1 MNTMNDKYN
10 YTVRCFDDKSL
21 TQHFVSITKATNY
34 ANQLLVDGHKCRIYP
49 YRKRTYLDVLEERY
63 KNGEINV

>member
-1 MNTMNDKYN
+1 MNDYN

-21 TQHFVSITKATNY
+21 TQHFVSITDSTNY
-34 ANQLLVDGHKCRIYP
+34 ANELLLNGHKCRIYP
-49 YRKRTYLDVLEERY
+49 YRKPRTYLDVLEERY